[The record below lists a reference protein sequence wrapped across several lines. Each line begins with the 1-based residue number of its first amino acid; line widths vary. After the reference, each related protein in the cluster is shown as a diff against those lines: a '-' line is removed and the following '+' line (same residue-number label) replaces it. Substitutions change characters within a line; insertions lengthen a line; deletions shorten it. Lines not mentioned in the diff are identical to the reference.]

1 MSILIT
7 LEAIAAIEYDMR
19 RTGIVRQD
27 LSEELLYR
35 NTLRSILSLEQRLD
49 FHSTMPKGALSWLR
63 SYHTMLMISGETC
76 VYETITY
83 LIYQDM
89 GWRGVEQQAMGLTNW
104 FECETAGTA
113 FQTEMELESEV
124 IQFVKSYIE
133 EEALYI

>member
-19 RTGIVRQD
+19 RTGIVCQD
-27 LSEELLYR
+27 LSGELLYR
-35 NTLRSILSLEQRLD
+35 SASQCILSLEQRLD
-49 FHSTMPKGALSWLR
+49 FPSTMPKGALSWLR
-63 SYHTMLMISGETC
+63 SYQTMLMISGETC

-89 GWRGVEQQAMGLTNW
+89 GWRGVEQQAMGLTNL
-104 FECETAGTA
+104 FECKTAATA
-113 FQTEMELESEV
+113 FQSEMELENEV
-124 IQFVKSYIE
+124 LQFVKSYIE